1 MWTHGGPTEPPSV
14 LECQFLPNLALLLSG
29 AESCI
34 IGCYFCAAAAE
45 MGELGAASEHQPF
58 STHVLSGYA
67 LHVHAK
73 CSFPPA
79 APRGRGPQAEPQPL
93 EGIWRTSDQRVAG
106 VWPEDEPAMPACP
119 PVACSKCYR
128 SAFLVL
134 SFCSCPWAL
143 WVRGLQ
149 KALHRFFPW
158 MNCCKW
164 AVAEVEQCC

>member
-106 VWPEDEPAMPACP
+106 VWPEDEPAMPAVP
-119 PVACSKCYR
+119 LWHAAR
-128 SAFLVL
+128 SVIAVPF
-134 SFCSCPWAL
+134 SFCLSAAAPGHSEL
-143 WVRGLQ
+143 
-149 KALHRFFPW
+149 
-158 MNCCKW
+158 
-164 AVAEVEQCC
+164 EVCRKHCTDSSHGWTAASGQ